1 MTDLA
6 PLLDRVAEAA
16 RCLIRGD
23 ARGYFDLL
31 PHAGDYTLM
40 SPYGGDVDHGAIVT
54 DEAVAGVA
62 EWFQGG
68 EAETEIVAAH
78 HSGDLA
84 VLVLIER
91 QHGRVGGLTQDWSL
105 RVTLVFRRSGN
116 RWLLLHR
123 HADALTHR
131 IDHDYLAALARGVR
145 PDSAPDSEAHA

>member
-6 PLLDRVAEAA
+6 PLLDRVSAAA
-16 RCLIRGD
+16 RCLIQGD
-23 ARGYFDLL
+23 ARGYADLL

-40 SPYGGDVDHGAIVT
+40 SPYGGAVDHGATLT
-54 DEAVAGVA
+54 DEAAAGIA

-68 EAETEIVAAH
+68 EVETEIVAAH

-84 VLVLIER
+84 VVVLIEH
-91 QHGRVGGLTQDWSL
+91 QHGRIGGLNQDWSL
-105 RVTLVFRRSGN
+105 RVTLAFRRVEG

-131 IDHDYLAALARGVR
+131 IDHATLAALARGVT
-145 PDSAPDSEAHA
+145 PGSGSDTEDPA